1 MIIIGIIL
9 LLLAWMM
16 IIFGVISIFSYAN
29 LYARIVAST
38 VIDTVASIL
47 LILALIFFLPN
58 IQFSFRLVLLL
69 IFLLVTSPISTHV
82 NIRSAYLSKLPLD
95 HHLKDQKK

>member
-1 MIIIGIIL
+1 MIVLGIIILVLSWI
-9 LLLAWMM
+9 M
-16 IIFGVISIFSYAN
+16 IVFGVMSIFSYAN

-47 LILALIFFLPN
+47 IIIALIFFLPN

-69 IFLLVTSPISTHV
+69 VFLLVTSPISTHV

-95 HHLKDQKK
+95 HHVKDQKK

>member
-1 MIIIGIIL
+1 MIVFGIII
-9 LLLAWMM
+9 LALSWIM
-16 IIFGVISIFSYAN
+16 IVFGVISIFSYAN

-47 LILALIFFLPN
+47 IIIALIFFLPH

-69 IFLLVTSPISTHV
+69 LFLLVTSPISTHV
-82 NIRSAYLSKLPLD
+82 NIRSAYLAKLPLD
-95 HHLKDQKK
+95 HHVKDQKK

>member
-1 MIIIGIIL
+1 MIIIGIII

-16 IIFGVISIFSYAN
+16 IIFGVISIFSYTN

-38 VIDTVASIL
+38 LIDTVASIL